1 VGNTVNDDALVKRL
15 DGKYEER
22 LSKTW
27 VVEYSENPSTSLWEV
42 EVFKNDVPEW
52 RSLDFDSLEAARQ
65 AAYDFYNQA

>member
-1 VGNTVNDDALVKRL
+1 MNNDPLVKRL

-22 LSKTW
+22 LSETW
-27 VVEYSENPSTSLWEV
+27 LVEYSESPDTGLWEV

-52 RSLDFDSLEAARQ
+52 RSLDFDSLEDAQQ

>member
-1 VGNTVNDDALVKRL
+1 VNNNALVKRL

-22 LSKTW
+22 LSDTW
-27 VVEYSENPSTSLWEV
+27 VVEYSENPGTGLWEV

-52 RSLDFDSLEAARQ
+52 RNMDFDSLDEARQ

>member
-1 VGNTVNDDALVKRL
+1 MNNDPLVKRL

-22 LSKTW
+22 LSETW
-27 VVEYSENPSTSLWEV
+27 LVEYSESPDTGLWEV

-52 RSLDFDSLEAARQ
+52 RGLDFDSLEDAQQ